1 MSSTLPRKLS
11 FNKSVIKLGVVAV
24 LALFVVISAVPQYVG
39 GWSWSSPLK
48 LPQAS
53 RVALQALPEEG
64 VAVPGWITQDQAAIQ
79 LGGQSWSIQQLV
91 ADRNSSDGTVQAS
104 LKSRLTS
111 LVLLL
116 RPQVYGADQP
126 TVEWL
131 DVKGSQRWET
141 DSYQKI
147 AFELPLQPKGANS
160 AVKAENT
167 DQNSRTV
174 RISSDFFRA
183 WSKEQTY
190 AVLQWYAWPTGGS
203 ASPAKWFWADQTVQ
217 WRRHQRM
224 PWVAVSLWLPI
235 EPLGDI
241 SSYKDLAQSLGKSVH
256 QTLAQTAFQETASAP
271 AAASTLKGF
280 AK

>member
-11 FNKSVIKLGVVAV
+11 SNKSVIKLIVVAI
-24 LALFVVISAVPQYVG
+24 LTLFVVISAVPQYMG
-39 GWSWSSPLK
+39 GWSWSAPLK
-48 LPQAS
+48 LPQSS
-53 RVALQALPEEG
+53 RVALQAMPEQG
-64 VAVPGWITQDQAAIQ
+64 VPLSGWITQEQAAIK
-79 LGGQSWSIQQLV
+79 LGGQSWSIQQFA
-91 ADRNSSDGTVQAS
+91 ADRNSRDPAVQAS
-104 LKSRLTS
+104 LKRQLTS

-131 DVKGSQRWET
+131 DVKGSQGWET

-147 AFELPLQPKGANS
+147 AFDLTLQNEGDSRSKS
-160 AVKAENT
+160 TENI
-167 DQNSRTV
+167 DQNGRTV
-174 RISSDFFRA
+174 RINTDFFRA

-203 ASPAKWFWADQTVQ
+203 PSPAKWFWADQKVQ

-241 SSYKDLAQSLGKSVH
+241 SPYQDLAKSLGKSVH
-256 QTLAQTAFQETASAP
+256 QTLAQTAFQGTASAP
-271 AAASTLKGF
+271 AAAAILDTPDD
-280 AK
+280 